1 MSKTKWWGVL
11 LLVLVL
17 GLLGWR
23 WSKARQEAGAPA
35 KPVAAALQ
43 LSEMDLLRPQPGRL
57 ARSIEVSGSL
67 KAVHSAVLK
76 AKVAAELKS
85 LSVREGDAVRAG
97 QLVGQLDV
105 TEFDAR
111 WRQARDSAAAS
122 QAQYEIAKRNLDN
135 NRALVAQ
142 GFISSTAME
151 SAASN
156 EAAARATLQAA
167 QAAAEV
173 ARKSLDDSRLIAP
186 INGLVS
192 LRAAQP
198 GERVAVDGKVLE
210 IVDLSELE
218 MEATLPAEQATQL
231 RVGSPALLEVEGVNG
246 SVAAT
251 VARIN
256 PAAQAGSRAVLAY
269 LRVPGQPGLRHG
281 VFARG
286 RVLLEQLDGLL
297 LPVSALRVDR
307 AKPYVLVVEG
317 DQLRAR
323 EPVLGARGLA
333 LQAELGGRPGG
344 ELMVQL
350 LSGLKPGEPVLS
362 AAAGQMAEGTR
373 VQLPAPAA
381 RSAPGSQP
389 ASATAAAASASSAR

>member
-1 MSKTKWWGVL
+1 MNKKKWLGVL
-11 LLVLVL
+11 LLVAVLVVL
-17 GLLGWR
+17 GLR
-23 WSKARQEAGAPA
+23 WAKARQEAAASP

-43 LSEMDLLRPQPGRL
+43 LGELDVLRPQPGRL

-67 KAVHSAVLK
+67 KAVNSAVLK

-97 QLVGQLDV
+97 QLLGQLDA
-105 TEFDAR
+105 TEFDGR

-173 ARKSLDDSRLIAP
+173 ARKSLDDTRLIAP
-186 INGLVS
+186 ISGLVA

-210 IVDLSELE
+210 IVDLAELE
-218 MEATLPAEQATQL
+218 MEATLPAEQAAQL
-231 RVGSPALLEVEGVNG
+231 RVGSSALLEVEGVSG
-246 SVAAT
+246 TVAAT

-269 LRVPGQPGLRHG
+269 LRLPGQPGLRHG
-281 VFARG
+281 AFARG

-297 LPVSALRVDR
+297 LPLSALRVDR
-307 AKPYVLVVEG
+307 ARPYVLVVEG
-317 DQLRAR
+317 GQLRAR
-323 EPVLGARGLA
+323 EPELGARGLA
-333 LQAELGGRPGG
+333 LPAGQGGRPGG

-350 LSGLKPGEPVLS
+350 LSGLKAGEPVLS
-362 AAAGQMAEGTR
+362 AVAGQVAEGTR
-373 VQLPAPAA
+373 VQLPPAQPLAGAPAA
-381 RSAPGSQP
+381 SLP
-389 ASATAAAASASSAR
+389 ASR